1 MDKELLE
8 SVMKLRGIEILT
20 DSFDDDEFRTTWTF
34 VIKGLPI
41 KYSVAKHAY
50 TEAAALKQARE
61 IVYMYLTQGE

>member
-8 SVMKLRGIEILT
+8 SIMKLRGIEILT

-41 KYSVAKHAY
+41 KYSVARHCY